1 MAPDYLLVQRSVKE
15 KLLGFIHEWIYK
27 MLGDSPL
34 ENPDYPK
41 MINEKHYHRVMG
53 LIQGE
58 DILEGGFGKE
68 ETLQIAPTVLD
79 HITGESPVMQEEI
92 FGPVLPVLTYE
103 TIEEAI
109 SFVRE
114 REKPLALYLFTK
126 NRDTE
131 RQVLRSLSFG
141 GGCVND
147 TIIHL
152 ATSRMGFGG
161 VGGSG
166 MGSYHGRQSFDTFSH
181 RKSMVKKY
189 LWIDLTI
196 RYQPYTKGKEK
207 LLRMFLK

>member
-1 MAPDYLLVQRSVKE
+1 
-15 KLLGFIHEWIYK
+15 
-27 MLGDSPL
+27 MLGKEPL
-34 ENPDYPK
+34 KNPDYPK
-41 MINEKHYHRVMG
+41 MVNEKHYRRVLG

-58 DILEGGFGKE
+58 EILEGGYGCEK
-68 ETLQIAPTVLD
+68 TLQIAPTVLD

-103 TIEEAI
+103 TLEEAV

-114 REKPLALYLFTK
+114 REKPLALYLFT
-126 NRDTE
+126 RSRETE
-131 RQVLRSLSFG
+131 KKILGSLSFG

-166 MGSYHGRQSFDTFSH
+166 MGSYHGKLSFDTFSH
-181 RKSMVKKY
+181 KKSMVKKY
-189 LWIDLTI
+189 NWIDLPI
-196 RYQPYTKGKEK
+196 RYQPYTSGKEK